1 MKVVTE
7 ELSATL
13 TAMSVK
19 YGEELDLELGLLVA
33 VWLKSW
39 LLEVKHNRDSVLV
52 VVSDQSIVGVCSVSD
67 HVRSQSLLR
76 HLRFLD
82 NWA

>member
-13 TAMSVK
+13 AAMSVK

-39 LLEVKHNRDSVLV
+39 LLEV
-52 VVSDQSIVGVCSVSD
+52 
-67 HVRSQSLLR
+67 
-76 HLRFLD
+76 
-82 NWA
+82 